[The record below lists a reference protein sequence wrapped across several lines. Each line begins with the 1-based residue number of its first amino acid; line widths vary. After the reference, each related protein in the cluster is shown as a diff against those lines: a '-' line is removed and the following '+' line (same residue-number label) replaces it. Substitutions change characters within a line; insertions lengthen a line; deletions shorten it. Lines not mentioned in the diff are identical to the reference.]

1 MAIKSNKFFN
11 LSNELTTQG
20 TLDGHKLSNAERIEA
35 FKKRKDPIKF
45 KTFVEKLLDKKE
57 SAAPLES
64 LPAPKKP
71 KALLPE
77 GDTPAKRMREAFDKR
92 LDDLLESI
100 NKNVGGI
107 LAVIEK
113 RADTEEDSSDE
124 LKQEKEKDKRA
135 KGEEK
140 KEKSKAKAPAMPGFV
155 KKLTAP
161 VAGWWETILKGFTML
176 LAGWGIDKLFKWL
189 GNPANAQAVEDLREF
204 IVVTLPPILKG
215 ILALVALDI
224 GLKVFAFVKMLALG
238 SVKLLLGLKS
248 LFVKTMAALAANP
261 WLAAALGIAAIGAGA
276 MYMGSRQK
284 QQRQADNERDD
295 DSTLTVDEFSQQE
308 DKSKVNVPLS
318 QAYGETGTFPGMMNF
333 NQGGFV
339 SGPDGKDRVPA
350 KLTAGEFVM
359 SKGAVEKYGTDTLEG
374 MNAAGGGK
382 NNGSPL
388 RGYNEGGKVE
398 RTNQGGGLLGRT
410 GKVGFIGDDR
420 KVNRF
425 PGPKKE
431 MYFLQVQKNNGNIE
445 IWNEEFGSDK
455 YIGTMDPKTK
465 NIQFNQK
472 WWGGA
477 KPFEVAFFSQQK
489 NKQMVAAQANKLI
502 KQAASAKEITK
513 KKADQLMSNP
523 PGSGGG
529 SMSDGGVNIGGGSQG
544 GGQEGPDSGTQ
555 PLFSPIDTSNLSSLT
570 TKALYSILQ

>member
-333 NQGGFV
+333 NQGGLYQ
-339 SGPDGKDRVPA
+339 D
-350 KLTAGEFVM
+350 
-359 SKGAVEKYGTDTLEG
+359 
-374 MNAAGGGK
+374 
-382 NNGSPL
+382 
-388 RGYNEGGKVE
+388 
-398 RTNQGGGLLGRT
+398 
-410 GKVGFIGDDR
+410 
-420 KVNRF
+420 
-425 PGPKKE
+425 
-431 MYFLQVQKNNGNIE
+431 
-445 IWNEEFGSDK
+445 
-455 YIGTMDPKTK
+455 
-465 NIQFNQK
+465 
-472 WWGGA
+472 
-477 KPFEVAFFSQQK
+477 
-489 NKQMVAAQANKLI
+489 
-502 KQAASAKEITK
+502 
-513 KKADQLMSNP
+513 LM
-523 PGSGGG
+523 
-529 SMSDGGVNIGGGSQG
+529 
-544 GGQEGPDSGTQ
+544 E
-555 PLFSPIDTSNLSSLT
+555 
-570 TKALYSILQ
+570 